1 MRCKICSMVVCLG
14 LLLSSPLSH
23 SAKIK
28 RPLDL
33 SSCEVKFDTYR
44 DASIKHRRERVARY
58 ESLAKPPMKEID
70 KLKHAISVS
79 ENISG
84 ADFYGS
90 LGVGM
95 PSNHMFNFLQ
105 TLTLAEV
112 RDRRKQELAAVVAL
126 ESNDIQAYGK
136 VIGYYH
142 DSPADTANAL
152 AHSEAELCALEA
164 RFYQLTGKLASD
176 NRFYGLVKAN
186 DSIPMVQPNST
197 STIES
202 HESAPTEGTSLS
214 TNVQFA
220 KDGRPT
226 KGLKAFASK

>member
-1 MRCKICSMVVCLG
+1 MVVCLG

-33 SSCEVKFDTYR
+33 SSCEVKFDAYR
-44 DASIKHRRERVARY
+44 DASIKNRREMVARY
-58 ESLAKPPMKEID
+58 ESLAKPPINEID

-79 ENISG
+79 ENLSG
-84 ADFYGS
+84 PDFYGS

-136 VIGYYH
+136 VIGYYP
-142 DSPADTANAL
+142 DTPADTASSL
-152 AHSEAELCALEA
+152 AHSESELCALEA
-164 RFYQLTGKLASD
+164 RFYQLTGKFASD
-176 NRFYGLVKAN
+176 NRFYGLVKAK
-186 DSIPMVQPNST
+186 DLMPMVQTNSVVT

-202 HESAPTEGTSLS
+202 HESAPTEGTSPS
-214 TNVQFA
+214 TSVQFA

-226 KGLKAFASK
+226 KGMKAFASR